1 MDGWKDGRMDGWM
14 DQWME
19 EWMDVTMYASTDLS
33 LRDRPGSCH
42 NPAKGECEFG
52 NKMVRLKSSSREPQ
66 ELSITL

>member
-1 MDGWKDGRMDGWM
+1 MDGRMEGWMDGWIDGWKDG
-14 DQWME
+14 
-19 EWMDVTMYASTDLS
+19 WMDVTMYASTDLS